1 MVGFVVVTI
10 FGALVVDAAG
20 VVAVIGDFVVV
31 TLVVV
36 VVVVVEI
43 DVDATVLDVTG
54 GLVVVVCAR
63 VVCASVVD
71 GLCVV
76 VKLGVVG
83 AGVV

>member
-31 TLVVV
+31 TL